1 MFKGLIMLSVVLV
14 VSGQTRTTPKFKEIP
29 IVSHE
34 NILEVDG
41 KFRYSYEGGDGT
53 RAIQDGQQIFV
64 NNQAGTASQGQY
76 TYQGDDGKTYSVSY
90 TADENGYRPSADH
103 LPTPPPVPAP
113 IARALAYL
121 ATLPPQKENNNN
133 NHNNNFNGNANK
145 NNNRKF

>member
-1 MFKGLIMLSVVLV
+1 MILKGLTFLVVILV
-14 VSGQTRTTPKFKEIP
+14 VSGQQKNQGPKFKDIP

-34 NILEVDG
+34 NVLEVDG

-53 RAIQDGQQIFV
+53 RAVQDGQQIFV

-90 TADENGYRPSADH
+90 TADENGYRPSAEH

-113 IARALAYL
+113 IARALAFL
-121 ATLPPQKENNNN
+121 ATLPPQKENN
-133 NHNNNFNGNANK
+133 
-145 NNNRKF
+145 RKF

>member
-1 MFKGLIMLSVVLV
+1 MAFKGLILLSVILV
-14 VSGQTRTTPKFKEIP
+14 ASGQQTKSGSRFKDIP

-34 NILEVDG
+34 NVLEVDG

-53 RAIQDGQQIFV
+53 RAVQDGQQIVV

-90 TADENGYRPSADH
+90 TADENGYRPSAEH

-113 IARALAYL
+113 IARALAFL
-121 ATLPPQKENNNN
+121 ATLPPQKENN
-133 NHNNNFNGNANK
+133 
-145 NNNRKF
+145 RKF

>member
-1 MFKGLIMLSVVLV
+1 MKTFWKLTGSFDTGTPSTIRKKGSVKK
-14 VSGQTRTTPKFKEIP
+14 SSTQIQ
-29 IVSHE
+29 H
-34 NILEVDG
+34 
-41 KFRYSYEGGDGT
+41 YSYEGGDGT